1 MRHSLVPLTVI
12 PLLLAPACRP
22 GDDAAAPVASASA
35 VAAEVNGEPITVAE
49 LDKWIK
55 EDLFRARAGEPSEL
69 FELRDRALG
78 LMLEERVLEIEAKN
92 RGVAVQTLLEGEV
105 AALGPVTDAEVS
117 TWYAEN
123 EDRLGKVE
131 LDDEVKDQIRSFL
144 SQQRES
150 EARKALVESAELI
163 VHLQPPRIQVSAEG
177 PSKGPADAPVTI
189 VEFSDFQCPYCSRVL
204 STLAQVMERYPEG
217 VRIVYRNFPLRSHQR
232 AGPAAEASLCADE
245 QGKFWS
251 YHDKLF
257 ANARALSDEQLKG
270 YAEELELDVPAF
282 EQCYDER
289 RFAEQVETDVR
300 EGHAAGVTGT
310 PAFFVNGVLLSGAR
324 PSADFYRAIDAELER
339 LKEGA

>member
-22 GDDAAAPVASASA
+22 GDDAAAPVASAPA

-78 LMLEERVLEIEAKN
+78 LMLEERVLEIEAKR
-92 RGVAVQTLLEGEV
+92 RGVDIEQLLEDEV
-105 AALGPVTDAEVS
+105 ATLGPVTDAQVS

-123 EDRLGKVE
+123 EERLGE
-131 LDDEVKDQIRSFL
+131 LELNDAVKDQIRSFL
-144 SQQRES
+144 AQGQES
-150 EARKALVESAELI
+150 EARESLIEGAELV
-163 VHLQPPRIQVSAEG
+163 VHLEPPRIQVSAEG
-177 PSKGPADAPVTI
+177 PSKGPVDATVTI

-289 RFAEQVETDVR
+289 RFAKQVEIDVR
-300 EGHAAGVTGT
+300 EGREAGVTGT
-310 PAFFVNGVLLSGAR
+310 PAFFVNGIMLSGAR
-324 PSADFYRAIDAELER
+324 PATDFYRVIDAELER
-339 LKEGA
+339 LKDGA